1 MPVNYIQ
8 NRVFFHELGHFV
20 AHEIIFRTFGIHKT
34 ERIEIKRYGNDYA
47 GELVPAIP
55 EGQDPNTPLINQCE
69 KIVELIYGC
78 IFQAVYLRTDFKDCF
93 NHKSQGYD
101 DASAWAGILVKIGH
115 NKQIQIS
122 TLQNAYFTYL
132 KESDTLAN
140 FFQIN
145 PSKYIVDITVDLS
158 IVDMNLLLA
167 DINEEI
173 ENNKTHLLEFVEYVR
188 KIIN

>member
-47 GELVPAIP
+47 GQLVPAVP
-55 EGQDPNTPLINQCE
+55 EGQDPNTPLTNQCE
-69 KIVELIYGC
+69 KIVELAYGC
-78 IFQAVYLRTDFKDCF
+78 IFQAVYLSTDFKECF

-101 DASAWAGILVKIGH
+101 DASVWAGILGRIGH

-132 KESDTLAN
+132 KESGTLVN
-140 FFQIN
+140 FFKIN
-145 PSKYIVDITVDLS
+145 PNKYIITITEDLGIVDI
-158 IVDMNLLLA
+158 NLLLA
-167 DINEEI
+167 DISEEI
-173 ENNKTHLLEFVEYVR
+173 ESHNAIFLVFVEKVR
-188 KIIN
+188 KIIS